1 MVSFFHP
8 FRGSFS
14 VGPTT
19 IFWKS
24 SFVFQ
29 YCLVLQYCCCNI
41 RDACDLFRLLS
52 STFWRTIKK
61 ERWHLAEFHKK
72 TTRSLFKKD
81 IRELWQHFVEHLECR
96 DIDESDMVLS
106 LPHLIKQ
113 VQLLLTSCTT
123 LQTLEFRYE
132 RKVTVKFLSTLV
144 MKKKENKSVRANW

>member
-1 MVSFFHP
+1 MLVICLDHYLLP
-8 FRGSFS
+8 FEERSRKRGDTF
-14 VGPTT
+14 
-19 IFWKS
+19 
-24 SFVFQ
+24 
-29 YCLVLQYCCCNI
+29 
-41 RDACDLFRLLS
+41 LS
-52 STFWRTIKK
+52 ST
-61 ERWHLAEFHKK
+61 KK

-144 MKKKENKSVRANW
+144 MKKKENKSVRAN